1 MTTKKIGLA
10 LLLMPLVFSIKAQA
24 QGNKKDNDKKT
35 ERIIITQKNGP
46 IEKMTIEVNGDQVI
60 INGKP
65 AADNKDVDIT
75 IMKDSDMDMFMRA
88 PGAPGAPGM
97 LFGMPFGEENMNGNE
112 NFFFNNNSRSKT
124 FLGVMSEANKD
135 GARITDVTEKSG
147 ADSAGLKE
155 GDIITKVGDTKI
167 TNPSDLSAAIGKYKP
182 NDKVT
187 ITYSR
192 DGKTSTTSATLHA
205 DNMRVFA
212 WKDLDNLKGYS
223 MPGMP
228 KVQGLQ
234 GLQDFEFFRSKV
246 KLGAQVQDM
255 DDNSGVKIL
264 NVEKEGAVEKAG
276 LQNNDVITKINDTKI
291 SSVDDLRNMLKTIKE
306 GDTIQVTYIRN
317 NNSKTVSIKFPKEL
331 KTMDL

>member
-10 LLLMPLVFSIKAQA
+10 LLLMPLIFSIKAQA

-46 IEKMTIEVNGDQVI
+46 IEKMTIEVNGDQVS

-75 IMKDSDMDMFMRA
+75 ILKDSDGDMFMK
-88 PGAPGAPGM
+88 APGAPGM
-97 LFGMPFGEENMNGNE
+97 LFGMPFGNENMNGNG
-112 NFFFNNNSRSKT
+112 NFFFNNNGRSKT

-167 TNPSDLSAAIGKYKP
+167 ANPSDLSAAIGKYNP
-182 NDKVT
+182 NDKVN

-192 DGKTSTTSATLHA
+192 DGKTSTTTATLHA

-212 WKDLDNLKGYS
+212 WKDLDNLKGFS

-228 KVQGLQ
+228 KMDGLQ
-234 GLQDFEFFRSKV
+234 GLQGFDFFRSKV

-264 NVEKEGAVEKAG
+264 NVEKDGAVEKAG
-276 LQNNDVITKINDTKI
+276 LKNNDVISKINDTKI

-317 NNSKTVSIKFPKEL
+317 NNSKTVSIKFSKEL

>member
-1 MTTKKIGLA
+1 MNTKKIGLA

-46 IEKMTIEVNGDQVI
+46 IEKMTIEVNGDKVS

-65 AADNKDVDIT
+65 AAENKDVDIT
-75 IMKDSDMDMFMRA
+75 IMKDSDGDMFMKA
-88 PGAPGAPGM
+88 PSAPGM
-97 LFGMPFGEENMNGNE
+97 LFGMPFGEENMNGNG
-112 NFFFNNNSRSKT
+112 NFFFNNNNRSKT

-167 TNPSDLSAAIGKYKP
+167 ANPSDLSAAIGKYNP
-182 NDKVT
+182 NDKVN

-192 DGKTSTTSATLHA
+192 DGKTSTTTATLHA
-205 DNMRVFA
+205 GNMRVFA
-212 WKDLDNLKGYS
+212 WKDLDNLKGFS

-228 KVQGLQ
+228 KLD
-234 GLQDFEFFRSKV
+234 GLQDFDFFRSKV

-255 DDNSGVKIL
+255 EDNSGVKIL
-264 NVEKEGAVEKAG
+264 NAEKDGAVEKAG
-276 LQNNDVITKINDTKI
+276 IQNNDVISKINDTKI

-306 GDTIQVTYIRN
+306 GDTIQLTYIRN